1 MQQVEE
7 PELVSAFP
15 APPVFFSLYT
25 DGADAGPTP
34 PPPLKPTYH
43 SFGTPYS
50 TEDAVPDLLPDDKK
64 VYPKDYNVK
73 DEMKKVNRS
82 LMYSFLEL
90 IDVLILNP
98 TKFNAKLDDIEQLF
112 LNMHNLINAYRPHQA
127 RETLIDLLKQQIQD
141 RRDASAEIRQI
152 VQNAKDA
159 VQTAHAALDTSLD
172 VKCDD
177 PMDGTTLTTPS
188 STSSVAT
195 PGSSDMT
202 AEEAADLA
210 AATAHNEARQRT
222 QDDQDQFFATCQA
235 IVDAMAVSHSL

>member
-141 RRDASAEIRQI
+141 RRDASAEIRQYVGHFAGNSI
-152 VQNAKDA
+152 CALYSSVSASNEG
-159 VQTAHAALDTSLD
+159 VMLNVTTAAFLLRRYFSH
-172 VKCDD
+172 
-177 PMDGTTLTTPS
+177 DGATLTDFCNLS
-188 STSSVAT
+188 S
-195 PGSSDMT
+195 
-202 AEEAADLA
+202 
-210 AATAHNEARQRT
+210 
-222 QDDQDQFFATCQA
+222 
-235 IVDAMAVSHSL
+235 